1 MAAGKCAGGPRLP
14 GSVHGVPWGALE
26 STPSPGVDGTGTVFL
41 GRLLSPGRLSGRLR
55 ARPGRCLTISLARA
69 GIFLETRQP
78 SRRLRAGKAGRQAD
92 RRAGM
97 AKAGPWCLVLGPVV
111 RLAAGEATP
120 GGMSQ
125 SLHLGFHP
133 HLEWGHLVT
142 SHPLPWEAV
151 SPGGL
156 AGSEGGEPGG
166 AGPCGRG
173 LPELGTGLWLEML
186 GPFLFGKSLTGV
198 LVGVGWIWE
207 GLGVAAGLWHP
218 AAAPTG
224 RCSRESRTPSSASRR
239 RSRLEGILRRTP
251 AGRAETGRAAQGAA
265 RVGTRLPPVCPFC
278 PPLGGAPKRTPRP
291 CPHWLP
297 PSRGRWGRVTSTATV
312 TLCRRP
318 PLPSE
323 LANLGFSAP
332 RESSAPPNAHSAA
345 TPTKPLHFVV
355 WGVSV

>member
-1 MAAGKCAGGPRLP
+1 MGPHQGRSQEAPGEREACGSWHAVKCLSLTWAQGGMAVGKGAGGPRLP
-14 GSVHGVPWGALE
+14 GGVHGVPWGALE
-26 STPSPGVDGTGTVFL
+26 STPSPVVDGTGIVFL

-69 GIFLETRQP
+69 GIFLETRQL

-166 AGPCGRG
+166 AGPC
-173 LPELGTGLWLEML
+173 E
-186 GPFLFGKSLTGV
+186 
-198 LVGVGWIWE
+198 
-207 GLGVAAGLWHP
+207 
-218 AAAPTG
+218 
-224 RCSRESRTPSSASRR
+224 
-239 RSRLEGILRRTP
+239 
-251 AGRAETGRAAQGAA
+251 
-265 RVGTRLPPVCPFC
+265 
-278 PPLGGAPKRTPRP
+278 
-291 CPHWLP
+291 
-297 PSRGRWGRVTSTATV
+297 
-312 TLCRRP
+312 
-318 PLPSE
+318 
-323 LANLGFSAP
+323 SAP
-332 RESSAPPNAHSAA
+332 RAPGAGDWAMVGNARALSLWEESHVGSGGGGVDLGGFGGGCGALAPGGRSHRKVQP
-345 TPTKPLHFVV
+345 
-355 WGVSV
+355 

>member
-1 MAAGKCAGGPRLP
+1 MAAGKGAGGPRLP
-14 GSVHGVPWGALE
+14 GGVHGVPWGALE
-26 STPSPGVDGTGTVFL
+26 STPSLGVDGTGTVFL

-166 AGPCGRG
+166 AGPC
-173 LPELGTGLWLEML
+173 E
-186 GPFLFGKSLTGV
+186 
-198 LVGVGWIWE
+198 
-207 GLGVAAGLWHP
+207 
-218 AAAPTG
+218 
-224 RCSRESRTPSSASRR
+224 
-239 RSRLEGILRRTP
+239 
-251 AGRAETGRAAQGAA
+251 
-265 RVGTRLPPVCPFC
+265 
-278 PPLGGAPKRTPRP
+278 
-291 CPHWLP
+291 
-297 PSRGRWGRVTSTATV
+297 
-312 TLCRRP
+312 
-318 PLPSE
+318 
-323 LANLGFSAP
+323 SAP
-332 RESSAPPNAHSAA
+332 RAPGAGDWAMVGNARALSLWEESHVGSGGGGVDLGGFGGGCGALAPGGRSHRKVQP
-345 TPTKPLHFVV
+345 
-355 WGVSV
+355 